1 LDWPGNQC
9 LWDFPRSGITGDP
22 PPGVPAGAV
31 AGRVDRARA
40 TAATPVRGPFLYGAP
55 LPTSVLPDITVLG
68 PYTYL
73 ATEILFGSVAAALLY
88 RARAGRR
95 AARTIAAL
103 YPVAYVWDWYTLEV
117 GVFAIPMRTGVEL
130 LGIPVEEH
138 LFIVV
143 VPAFVLGIHETLH
156 GRRGEPAGTP
166 RDRETGDAGGDGP
179 ATARDSPNRFG
190 E

>member
-1 LDWPGNQC
+1 M
-9 LWDFPRSGITGDP
+9 
-22 PPGVPAGAV
+22 A
-31 AGRVDRARA
+31 
-40 TAATPVRGPFLYGAP
+40 
-55 LPTSVLPDITVLG
+55 VLPDITVLG

-73 ATEILFGSVAAALLY
+73 ATEVVFGSVAAALLW
-88 RARAGRR
+88 RAGAGRR

-117 GVFAIPMRTGVEL
+117 GVFSIPMRTGATF

-156 GRRGEPAGTP
+156 GDDTAADEGTQPSPAAEAAGAADEGTQP
-166 RDRETGDAGGDGP
+166 SPAAEAAGAADEERDAVRDHQGP
-179 ATARDSPNRFG
+179 AER
-190 E
+190 